1 MRSFRVATKVG
12 LVVVLVLAA
21 SCSRHEDG
29 DRIAFPALVQSSA
42 PDSLRVTT
50 SNDII
55 FTLEWFLSNTAQ
67 VRVYRIY
74 VVDILSGEP
83 VLFDSTAVGIMT
95 KVVNPF
101 IIIPIPG
108 LVFGVSSVSTGNVES
123 SITFG
128 TAP

>member
-1 MRSFRVATKVG
+1 MRTFRLATKVG
-12 LVVVLVLAA
+12 LVLVLVLSA
-21 SCSRHEDG
+21 SCSRHKDG
-29 DRIAFPALVQSSA
+29 DLITFPNLVTSRA

-55 FTLEWFLSNTAQ
+55 FTLEWFLSNTAN

-74 VVDILSGEP
+74 FNLTGEP

-101 IIIPIPG
+101 VIIPIAG
-108 LVFGVSSVSTGNVES
+108 LVLGVSSVSTGNVES